1 MRGRDARTSRCRRS
15 DTAAPQALRR
25 KCCDRRAR
33 RERGTAPLRNSRA
46 QSAEAPARAQTVL
59 TAQSGGSSRARTI
72 GREWRL
78 RDAAPAA
85 PGRLRCGSPGARAY
99 GSNRAVHVG
108 PADTLIATAA
118 FPGALGRAGVVSR
131 CVGPVAAD
139 GPNSKYG
146 AAVHGPGRPPI
157 FEPFTHGQAPAGP
170 GGRAPASALR
180 RPHVIRRPGATL
192 GPERGTTTLPGPA
205 PGRERPSAV
214 AAWSRSPFDSAPPS
228 AALRSG

>member
-1 MRGRDARTSRCRRS
+1 MLERAAAAGR

-25 KCCDRRAR
+25 TCRDRRAR

-146 AAVHGPGRPPI
+146 AGVHGPGRPPI
-157 FEPFTHGQAPAGP
+157 FEPFTPRQAT
-170 GGRAPASALR
+170 GRTGRTRSEER
-180 RPHVIRRPGATL
+180 RVGK
-192 GPERGTTTLPGPA
+192 
-205 PGRERPSAV
+205 
-214 AAWSRSPFDSAPPS
+214 
-228 AALRSG
+228 